1 MGGNAPQEGLTDAE
15 ELVHCGRHL
24 ESENTAE
31 RRVEMRQDTE
41 QELDFSCK
49 CCGRPYEVGVS
60 VPYAPWRS
68 YSEEYF
74 CLDCY
79 VAQGGRLPRNSLD

>member
-1 MGGNAPQEGLTDAE
+1 
-15 ELVHCGRHL
+15 
-24 ESENTAE
+24 
-31 RRVEMRQDTE
+31 MRQDTE
-41 QELDFSCK
+41 EELDFSCK
-49 CCGRPYEVGVS
+49 CCGRLYD

-79 VAQGGRLPRNSLD
+79 VATDGRLPRNSLN

>member
-1 MGGNAPQEGLTDAE
+1 MKCSMKNAIFELEEG
-15 ELVHCGRHL
+15 
-24 ESENTAE
+24 
-31 RRVEMRQDTE
+31 
-41 QELDFSCK
+41 LDFSCK

-68 YSEEYF
+68 YFEEYF

-79 VAQGGRLPRNSLD
+79 VAHR